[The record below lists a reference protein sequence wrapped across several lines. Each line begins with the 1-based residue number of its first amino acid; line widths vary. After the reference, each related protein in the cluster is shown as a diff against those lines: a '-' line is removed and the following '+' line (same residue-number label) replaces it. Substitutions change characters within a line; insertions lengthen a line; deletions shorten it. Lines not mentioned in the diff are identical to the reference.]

1 MKTKLKE
8 KIEIEFEFTQEETN
22 SIRKVEKI
30 LIALRPYFST
40 SNKENFYKI
49 CVNGREYSHSQI
61 EKMIIFLDSMYYND
75 SSWDLIKAE
84 KGNE

>member
-1 MKTKLKE
+1 MKINTRE
-8 KIEIEFEFTQEETN
+8 KIEMEFEFTQEEAN

-49 CVNGREYSHSQI
+49 CVNGREYSHNQI

-75 SSWDLIKAE
+75 NSWDLIKAE
-84 KGNE
+84 KEDE